1 MVDRYGENPTAK
13 CENLLL
19 IISNN
24 AFAELV
30 IIGNIMRIA
39 LSLSPV
45 MTGLEQAHFA
55 NDFIFFF
62 YVTNLCYLN
71 I

>member
-1 MVDRYGENPTAK
+1 MVDKNGENLTAK
-13 CENLLL
+13 CENLLVVIVNCAL
-19 IISNN
+19 
-24 AFAELV
+24 AQLM

-55 NDFIFFF
+55 KYFIFFF
-62 YVTNLCYLN
+62 YVLYLCY
-71 I
+71 

>member
-1 MVDRYGENPTAK
+1 
-13 CENLLL
+13 
-19 IISNN
+19 
-24 AFAELV
+24 
-30 IIGNIMRIA
+30 MRIA

-62 YVTNLCYLN
+62 YVTNLCY
-71 I
+71 

>member
-13 CENLLL
+13 CEYLLVFIVNSAL
-19 IISNN
+19 
-24 AFAELV
+24 AQLM

-45 MTGLEQAHFA
+45 MTGSEQAYFA
-55 NDFIFFF
+55 NKFTFFF
-62 YVTNLCYLN
+62 YVLNLCY
-71 I
+71 

>member
-1 MVDRYGENPTAK
+1 MVDRHGENPTAK
-13 CENLLL
+13 CENLLVVIVNSAL
-19 IISNN
+19 
-24 AFAELV
+24 AQLT

-55 NDFIFFF
+55 NYFIFLL
-62 YVTNLCYLN
+62 LCSLFMLLN

>member
-13 CENLLL
+13 CENLLVVIVNSAL
-19 IISNN
+19 
-24 AFAELV
+24 AQLM

-55 NDFIFFF
+55 NDFLFFF
-62 YVTNLCYLN
+62 YVTNLCY
-71 I
+71 

>member
-1 MVDRYGENPTAK
+1 MVDRNGENPTAK
-13 CENLLL
+13 CENLLVL
-19 IISNN
+19 IVNS
-24 AFAELV
+24 ALAQLT

-55 NDFIFFF
+55 KYFIFFF
-62 YVTNLCYLN
+62 YVLYLCY
-71 I
+71 